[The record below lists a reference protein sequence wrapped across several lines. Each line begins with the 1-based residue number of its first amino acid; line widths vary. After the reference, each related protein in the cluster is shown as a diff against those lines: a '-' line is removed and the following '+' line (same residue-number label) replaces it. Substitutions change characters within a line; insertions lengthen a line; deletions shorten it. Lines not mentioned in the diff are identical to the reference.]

1 MIVQILIIIVVP
13 LVIGIAIL
21 MLTSDTMK
29 KIEARLL
36 ALIIVIL
43 FIYIIELGLMAK
55 VIAMNI
61 SICIIARD
69 LYIFLTKDE

>member
-36 ALIIVIL
+36 VLIIVIL
-43 FIYIIELGLMAK
+43 FVSIGLYAFNYLIPAIIGMFIAYILMA
-55 VIAMNI
+55 IYDTI
-61 SICIIARD
+61 S
-69 LYIFLTKDE
+69 